1 MDRMIYVA
9 MTGAKHT
16 LGQQA
21 ALSHNLAN
29 AGTVG
34 YRAGHSVLRAVPVFS
49 DTLATRAFVVDS
61 SAGADLRPGA
71 MQQTGRELDVAV
83 QGPGWIAVQLEDG
96 SEAYTR
102 DGSLHVNPNGLLQTR
117 SGLNVRGDLGTLS
130 IPPNTL
136 VTVAADGTLS
146 TVPAGAG
153 TSEPNISATLGRI
166 KLVNPPEA
174 QLVRGPDGLFRLAG
188 GGEAEADAEVR
199 LGSGML
205 EGSNVNV
212 VEALVDMIALSRQ
225 FEAHMKLLQN
235 AEGNAQRASQLLSL
249 NA

>member
-21 ALSHNLAN
+21 AMAHNLAN
-29 AGTVG
+29 ANTTG
-34 YRAGHSVLRAVPVFS
+34 YRAENSVLRAVPVFS
-49 DTLATRAFVVDS
+49 EALATRAFVVDS
-61 SAGADLRPGA
+61 SAGADFRPGTI
-71 MQQTGRELDVAV
+71 QETGRELDVAI

-96 SEAYTR
+96 TEAYTR

-117 SGLNVRGDLGTLS
+117 SGLNVRGDLGSIS

-136 VTVAADGTLS
+136 VTIARDGTIS

-153 TSEPNISATLGRI
+153 TSEPNISAIMGRI
-166 KLVNPPEA
+166 KLVNPPES
-174 QLVRGPDGLFRLAG
+174 QLTRGLDGLFRLAQ
-188 GGEAEADAEVR
+188 GGEAMADADVS
-199 LGSGML
+199 LTSGAL

-212 VEALVDMIALSRQ
+212 VEAMVDMISLSRQ
-225 FEAHMKLLQN
+225 FETHMKLLQN
-235 AEGNAQRASQLLSL
+235 AEGNAQRAGQLLSIGS
-249 NA
+249 